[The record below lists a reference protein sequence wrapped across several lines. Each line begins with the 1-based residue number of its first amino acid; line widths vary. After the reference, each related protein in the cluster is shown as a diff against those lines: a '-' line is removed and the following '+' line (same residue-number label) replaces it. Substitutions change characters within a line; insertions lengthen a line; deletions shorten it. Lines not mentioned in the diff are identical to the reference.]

1 MLSLV
6 KPKVSV
12 LHSRTAGNRI
22 RISVIRD
29 HRIVMRYKYENIKLF
44 RSAYT
49 NIIATL
55 MRAGYDVT
63 YNTTVI

>member
-1 MLSLV
+1 MLKIV

-22 RISVIRD
+22 RVSVIRD
-29 HRIVMRYKYENIKLF
+29 HRIVMRYKYETIPLF

-55 MRAGYDVT
+55 IRAGYDVI